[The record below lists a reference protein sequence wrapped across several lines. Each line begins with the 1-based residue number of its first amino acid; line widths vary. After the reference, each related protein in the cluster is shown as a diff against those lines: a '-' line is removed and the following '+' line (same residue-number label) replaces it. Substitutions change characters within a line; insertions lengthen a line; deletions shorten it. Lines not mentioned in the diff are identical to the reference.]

1 MKFFVVFFIAIMP
14 FGINAF
20 SQCTPDFTFVPNF
33 TNYGLSPDTLPD
45 GEIYQ
50 DYNQD
55 LTFFLPLDTLVDLG
69 GVLGETT
76 IVFEDYHITSISL
89 PLGLDWQC
97 NNQETD
103 CHYIPTDSQYG
114 CVSIQGQPMEQ
125 GYFDVDVTV
134 IATHELSDLVGTETI
149 AFSLPLYIAPS
160 SSQNIGFSM
169 NNFSGC
175 APLIV
180 DFINNQPGLQSY
192 NWDFGN
198 GMTSNLENPISHTFN
213 DPGVYIINYESNAE
227 TYYML
232 ESVEIVNASGWG
244 NESIFEEERFTSPDA
259 YFLIYDQNGN
269 LIFESSHF
277 EDQDFPVSWNMDNFD
292 LSNQT
297 YTIVAMEEDGVST
310 GDDNL
315 GSINFNGF
323 SSSAN
328 YTSGDLSINL
338 VINQIVPE
346 PIIAFDTVYVF
357 ETPQNPIIEYDD
369 QIQVLSF
376 IGDSLDMSY
385 HWFLNGEELINENN
399 INMYP
404 IHSGDYSLMV
414 NQNGC
419 LAYSD
424 ELFALVC
431 MEDFLVEINQSGNQ
445 LSCSNEMSFAVQWY
459 LDGEP
464 IFGANSNEF
473 IAVDPGAYSIELTD
487 EFGCVYKSDELSY
500 STADLYNYQ
509 NFSLN
514 VFPNPSKSLVNLTID
529 NPDRSEVYFILSD
542 LQGRDVIQSVF
553 DAESFQFDVSNLN
566 SGIYMIT
573 VRVKKSSQSLRLL
586 VD

>member
-1 MKFFVVFFIAIMP
+1 MP

-20 SQCTPDFTFVPNF
+20 SQCTPDITFVPNF

-103 CHYIPTDSQYG
+103 CHYTPTDSQYG
-114 CVSIQGQPMEQ
+114 CVTIYGQSMEQ

-244 NESIFEEERFTSPDA
+244 NESIFEEDIFTSPDA
-259 YFLIYDQNGN
+259 YFLMYDQNGN

-292 LSNQT
+292 LSNQI

-315 GSINFNGF
+315 GSISFNGF

-328 YTSGDLSINL
+328 YTSGDLSINI

-346 PIIAFDTVYVF
+346 PIIASDTVYVF

-369 QIQVLSF
+369 QIQVITF

-385 HWFLNGEELINENN
+385 HWFFNGEEVINENN
-399 INMYP
+399 TNMYP
-404 IHSGDYSLMV
+404 IQSGDYSLMV

-424 ELFALVC
+424 EIFAMVC

-445 LSCSNEMSFAVQWY
+445 LSCSNEMSFDVQWY

-514 VFPNPSKSLVNLTID
+514 VFPNPGKSLVNLTID
-529 NPDRSEVYFILSD
+529 NPDRSKVYFTLSD
-542 LQGRDVIQSVF
+542 LQGRDIIQSIF
-553 DAESFQFDVSNLN
+553 DTESFQFDVSNFN

-573 VRVKKSSQSLRLL
+573 VRVKNSSQSLRLL